1 MGKAQTARAH
11 DSFAHWHVAR
21 WSGRVAR
28 TDGTSAFSIAIGA
41 LAAVAEK
48 RKNNV
53 HDPFGKLLAGADAVI
68 VFLMG

>member
-1 MGKAQTARAH
+1 MIHLHIGTKPCPQGL
-11 DSFAHWHVAR
+11 AR